1 MNWMQSMLMASGSQ
15 EPWLALASW
24 LSALAWLVATWFLWR
39 ASRRILSLADAP
51 DTPESAKAG
60 EPLPGVSV
68 IVALRNEAESI
79 ERTIRS
85 LLAQQLPSLEVI
97 AVDDR
102 SEDGSGEI
110 LERLAASDSR
120 LKVVRVKTLP
130 SHWLGKNHACHLGA
144 GQARQEM
151 LLFTD
156 GDILFEPDALRRA
169 LLLMERHGLGHLTVA
184 PELIAPG
191 FLQRAFDSTFGI
203 FFVLRFR
210 IWNLHRQG
218 SPGYAGIGAFNLV
231 RRDSY
236 LAMGGHRILS
246 MEVVDDVK
254 LGLILRRSGV
264 PQAIAVSDG
273 RVSLRWHGGFLDG
286 LRGLQKNLF
295 AGLEWRWSMLLASL
309 GGMGL
314 ITLAPWVALALT
326 DLWATRL
333 AAGVALLL
341 PMLLL
346 GIAARRSAGGNGLEG
361 LAYPA
366 AVGALMAATLT
377 SALTATWR
385 GGIVWR
391 ETRYDLREL
400 RAACVR
406 EKDWPRAKAV
416 GWE

>member
-1 MNWMQSMLMASGSQ
+1 MDWKQSILNAALSL
-15 EPWLALASW
+15 EPWLALVSW
-24 LSALAWLVATWFLWR
+24 LAALAWLLAAGLLWR
-39 ASRRILSLADAP
+39 ASRRMLSLADAP
-51 DTPESAKAG
+51 DVG
-60 EPLPGVSV
+60 EDGETLPGVSV
-68 IVALRNEAESI
+68 IVALRNEAPAI

-85 LLAQQLPSLEVI
+85 LLAQRIPSLEVI

-110 LERLAASDSR
+110 LERLAREDAR

-130 SHWLGKNHACHLGA
+130 RHWLGKNHACHLGA
-144 GQARQEM
+144 GQAREEM

-156 GDILFEPDALRRA
+156 GDILFEPDTLRRA

-191 FLQRAFDSTFGI
+191 FLERAFDSTFGL

-210 IWNLHRQG
+210 IWNLHVKG
-218 SPGYAGIGAFNLV
+218 SSGYAGIGAFNLV
-231 RRDSY
+231 RRESY
-236 LAMGGHRILS
+236 LAMGGHRTLS

-254 LGLILRRSGV
+254 LGLILRRSGA
-264 PQAIAVSDG
+264 PQAIAAADG
-273 RVSLRWHGGFLDG
+273 RVSLRWQNGFMDS

-295 AGLEWRWSMLLASL
+295 AGLEWRWSVLLVSL
-309 GGMGL
+309 TGL
-314 ITLAPWVALALT
+314 GLMTLAPWVALALT
-326 DLWATRL
+326 EVGTTRL

-346 GIAARRSAGGNGLEG
+346 GIASKRNAGGNGLEG

-391 ETRYDLREL
+391 ETRYGLREL
-400 RAACVR
+400 RAGCVR
-406 EKDWPRAKAV
+406 EKDWPQAKAM
-416 GWE
+416 GWK